1 MNLAPRAMPGDQ
13 LRRPLPLLAFITLFV
28 VTVDK
33 AANYVIAGDMKGL
46 AYVALIFIGS
56 AFVVAMLNS
65 WRNGVYFFLA
75 WLLFEDFARK
85 YLGNNMAIYFAK
97 DFLVAVVYLSL
108 FLAWR
113 RKQIEGFKPPFL
125 VPLLLL
131 VWFGVLR
138 VFNPASPH
146 LVFGVLG
153 MKLFFYYV
161 PLMLVGYSLVGSEFE
176 LQRFFRLNLIPILAI
191 TGLGIAQSIIGP
203 TFLNP
208 ATMQEDIRELSS
220 LYRVAPISGVI
231 VYRPTSVFVST
242 GRYAD
247 LLYVAWLL
255 SLGFLGY
262 TLLRYRRGRVLA
274 FLSVAL
280 IAA

>member
-28 VTVDK
+28 VTVYK

-97 DFLVAVVYLSL
+97 DVLVAVVYLSF
-108 FLAWR
+108 FLAYR
-113 RKQIEGFKPPFL
+113 RKRVALFRPPFL
-125 VPLLLL
+125 VPLLLF
-131 VWFGVLR
+131 VWFGVMQT
-138 VFNPASPH
+138 FNPASTS
-146 LVFGVLG
+146 LIFGVLG
-153 MKLFFYYV
+153 LKLFFYYV
-161 PLMLVGYSLVGSEFE
+161 PLLFVGYALLNSEE
-176 LQRFFRLNLIPILAI
+176 QLRRFFFVNIILVLII
-191 TGLGIAQSIIGP
+191 GSLGIAQSILGH

-208 ATMQEDIRELSS
+208 ERPAEEIRELSTN
-220 LYRVAPISGVI
+220 YRVSPIDRKSTRLNSSHTVI
-231 VYRPTSVFVST
+231 SYAVFCLKKKKKKHKQHT
-242 GRYAD
+242 
-247 LLYVAWLL
+247 
-255 SLGFLGY
+255 
-262 TLLRYRRGRVLA
+262 T
-274 FLSVAL
+274 
-280 IAA
+280 AA